1 MTCFFLFYLF
11 FLFFYLLVIFS
22 LILVSVALNSYLSV
36 KTMKLSNNGV
46 QVRKDDSVISY
57 D

>member
-1 MTCFFLFYLF
+1 MYDYLVLFLVYFTSFYITF
-11 FLFFYLLVIFS
+11 FFYEGRRP
-22 LILVSVALNSYLSV
+22 V

-46 QVRKDDSVISY
+46 QVRKDGIVISS